1 MGDSEEVGSKSRKSG
16 SKDGLEFPKWGMFV
30 ILAAAVLTFCV
41 STLVL
46 LFVVLMFFNVK
57 L

>member
-1 MGDSEEVGSKSRKSG
+1 MGDSEDVGSKSRKSG
-16 SKDGLEFPKWGMFV
+16 PKEGMEFPKWGMFV

-41 STLVL
+41 STFVL
-46 LFVVLMFFNVK
+46 LFVVLTFFNVK